1 MMIQTGIDLI
11 EVARI
16 AKSMQKQRFMQHVFS
31 PQEQEMF
38 EKRGKNPQTV
48 AVNFAAKEALSKAL
62 GTGIRGFALNEI
74 SLLRD
79 EFGKPYFQ
87 LSGKILEIVQN
98 NRYKLTVSVTH
109 TKEYAS
115 AVVVCYGGIE
125 P

>member
-16 AKSMQKQRFMQHVFS
+16 AKSMQRERFMQHVFS
-31 PQEQEMF
+31 PEEQVMF
-38 EKRGKNPQTV
+38 EKRGNSPQTV
-48 AVNFAAKEALSKAL
+48 AANFAAKEAFAKAL
-62 GTGIRGFALNEI
+62 GTGVRGFALNEI

-79 EFGKPYFQ
+79 ELGKPYFQ
-87 LSGKILEIVQN
+87 LSGNALEIVQE
-98 NRYKLTVSVTH
+98 NRYTLSVSVTH
-109 TKEYAS
+109 TKDYAS